1 MNIYLNSALWVW
13 FLWIS
18 SLKAY
23 ILVPLHGILC
33 LCSIITWNP
42 NEKVLTFVEAIWQNL
57 KKLWGLNT
65 FESESLSVRS
75 WCDSFCSIF
84 ICLRWFYCTRCSYQ
98 VEAAWTAAYFH
109 SFTHTRTQD
118 ISDYMLSYGLFVKA
132 FVKSISPQL
141 LDLPL
146 LWAHFSPFHSTHLSA
161 SPLSVGDSCISDR
174 HFPFHILTWHLL
186 SFPVST
192 SQSAPAV
199 FLANPNRHWRK
210 YWEKMICMTKAAVL
224 LVCAPSGWGCCILSD
239 LDQVLSSLLY

>member
-1 MNIYLNSALWVW
+1 MAFFVYVLSSHETQMRRYWRLWRQFDKIWKSYGVWIHLKVNHCLWDLGVILSAPFLFVW
-13 FLWIS
+13 GDFTAHVVPTK
-18 SLKAY
+18 LKQRGQQ
-23 ILVPLHGILC
+23 H
-33 LCSIITWNP
+33 
-42 NEKVLTFVEAIWQNL
+42 
-57 KKLWGLNT
+57 
-65 FESESLSVRS
+65 
-75 WCDSFCSIF
+75 IF
-84 ICLRWFYCTRCSYQ
+84 T
-98 VEAAWTAAYFH
+98 H
-109 SFTHTRTQD
+109 SHTHTRTQD
-118 ISDYMLSYGLFVKA
+118 ISDYMLFYGLFVKA

-174 HFPFHILTWHLL
+174 HFPFYILTWHLL

-224 LVCAPSGWGCCILSD
+224 LVCAPSGWGCCILSEV
-239 LDQVLSSLLY
+239 DQVLSSLLY